1 MRTRLIALAVLIA
14 ASFISS
20 ASLSAQPHPQDKGY
34 NYVQNISY
42 VSADETDAYRKSRCV
57 LDIYYPDTD
66 KGFAT
71 LIWFHGGGLE
81 SGNKELLD
89 GFRRQGF
96 AVVSVN
102 YRLFPQGKCPDYLY
116 DSAQAVAWT
125 FENIGRYGGTPD
137 QIYVSG
143 HSAGGYLTLMMALA
157 KEYTEAFGLD
167 ADRIAKAYPI
177 SGQTVTHYTIRKERG
192 LPDGIPVIDE
202 YAPMTHAARGGAPLI
217 LISGD
222 RSLEL
227 LARYE
232 ENLHLQALLKN
243 FGHDSVLY
251 EMQGF
256 DHGTVLVPAVSL
268 ISSDIRRLWKNY
280 ISGRESN
287 YI

>member
-1 MRTRLIALAVLIA
+1 MKTRLIALAVLTA
-14 ASFISS
+14 ASLISS
-20 ASLSAQPHPQDKGY
+20 AALSAQPHPQDKGY
-34 NYVQNISY
+34 NYVQNITY
-42 VSADETDAYRKSRCV
+42 VSADETDTYRKSRCV

-116 DSAQAVAWT
+116 DAAQAVAWT
-125 FENIGRYGGTPD
+125 FENISRYGGTPD

-143 HSAGGYLTLMMALA
+143 HSAGGYLTLMVALA

-256 DHGTVLVPAVSL
+256 DHGTVLAPAVSL

-280 ISGRESN
+280 SSSRE
-287 YI
+287 

>member
-1 MRTRLIALAVLIA
+1 MKTRLIALAVLTA
-14 ASFISS
+14 ASLISS
-20 ASLSAQPHPQDKGY
+20 AALSAQPHPQDKGY

-42 VSADETDAYRKSRCV
+42 VSADETDTYRKSRCV

-116 DSAQAVAWT
+116 DAAQAVAWT
-125 FENIGRYGGTPD
+125 FENISRYGGTPD

-256 DHGTVLVPAVSL
+256 DHGTVLAPAVSL

-280 ISGRESN
+280 SSSRE
-287 YI
+287 